1 MFLLDDLNIK
11 CKKVLLHFPCA
22 SDAGQK
28 PSDTVAHRQHAHLAE
43 HPVKSVSTVQ
53 ANCSSNTY
61 GHTTAELIMPVTQ
74 AKENVMYL
82 SHNYLFH
89 LSLDPRPSSVSEK

>member
-28 PSDTVAHRQHAHLAE
+28 PSDTVAHRQQARLAE
-43 HPVKSVSTVQ
+43 HPVKSVYCPSKLFLE
-53 ANCSSNTY
+53 Y
-61 GHTTAELIMPVTQ
+61 GHTTAELITPVTQ
-74 AKENVMYL
+74 AKENVVYP